1 MKKIAIITDD
11 PGWHGKELHLAFEA
25 KGYQCKNVSLTD
37 CSLNMGSTIKGNQ
50 SDNNSIYIPGFE
62 DELPDGV
69 FVRGVPGGTL
79 EEVVFY
85 LDILHALQELKILV
99 YNNARAIERSV
110 DKGMTSFLLHQAGI
124 PTPPTWVGND
134 VHQAYSFIRREL
146 ASGHKVVVKPLFG
159 SQGKNLQ
166 LITNAEDITN
176 FKIYN
181 KIYYLQRFIDSGTA
195 ESHDWR
201 LFVIANQV
209 ISAMRRQGEDWIANV
224 ATGAKCFPAVLDE
237 QFINLAQKSVKKVGM
252 HYGGVDLM
260 RDKQGQLWVTEVN
273 SIPAWKGL
281 QSVSQNKVIA
291 ELLVDDFIR
300 CMHQQHLDISQAI

>member
-1 MKKIAIITDD
+1 MKKIAIITDE

-25 KGYQCKNVSLTD
+25 KDYHCKNVSLTE
-37 CSLNMGSTIKGNQ
+37 CSIDISKQ
-50 SDNNSIYIPGFE
+50 SKNCIRIAGFE
-62 DELPDGV
+62 DDLPDGV

-85 LDILHALQELKILV
+85 LDILHALQELNILV
-99 YNNARAIERSV
+99 YNNARAVERSV
-110 DKGMTSFLLHQAGI
+110 DKGMTSFLLHQASI
-124 PTPPTWVGND
+124 ATPPTWVGND
-134 VHQAYSFIRREL
+134 VHQAYSFVRKEL

-166 LITNAEDITN
+166 LITRAEDITN

-181 KIYYLQRFIDSGTA
+181 NIYYLQRFIDSGSV

-201 LFVIANQV
+201 LFVIADQV
-209 ISAMRRQGEDWIANV
+209 VSSMRRQGEDWIANV
-224 ATGAKCFPAVLDE
+224 ATGAKCFPALLDD
-237 QFINLAQKSVKKVGM
+237 QFIDLAQISVKKVGM

-260 RDKQGQLWVTEVN
+260 RDKDGRLWVTEVN

-300 CMHQQHLDISQAI
+300 CMNQQCLDVSQAS